1 MPFVIGGNLRQA
13 QELISRKQ
21 LADCIAID
29 DPEALRGLEAPE
41 VILTG
46 TFIARQD
53 VQSFY
58 DVFKENGSDLS
69 FRRVS
74 AS

>member
-1 MPFVIGGNLRQA
+1 
-13 QELISRKQ
+13 
-21 LADCIAID
+21 
-29 DPEALRGLEAPE
+29 LRGLEAPE

-58 DVFKENGSDLS
+58 DMFKQTGATYR
-69 FRRVS
+69 FV
-74 AS
+74 A

>member
-1 MPFVIGGNLRQA
+1 MAFVIGGNLRQA
-13 QELISRKQ
+13 QELITRKQ
-21 LADCIAID
+21 WADCVAVD
-29 DPEALRGLEAPE
+29 DPEALRGLDAPD

-58 DVFKENGSDLS
+58 DM
-69 FRRVS
+69 FRQIAATYRFV
-74 AS
+74 A